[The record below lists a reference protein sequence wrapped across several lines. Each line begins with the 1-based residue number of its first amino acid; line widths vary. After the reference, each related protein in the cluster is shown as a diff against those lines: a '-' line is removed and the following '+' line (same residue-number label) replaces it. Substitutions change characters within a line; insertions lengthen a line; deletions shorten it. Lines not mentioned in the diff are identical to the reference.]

1 MLTMN
6 DYIFHLNVF
15 PEAQALMQ
23 SILFASG
30 SVGTCIKMKYL
41 TCVDETA
48 LLEPAETHQFTPSE
62 TLVHSCF
69 PTPGQPGC
77 CV

>member
-1 MLTMN
+1 MN
-6 DYIFHLNVF
+6 DYVFHLNVS
-15 PEAQALMQ
+15 PQAQALIQ
-23 SILFASG
+23 SILFASN
-30 SVGTCIKMKYL
+30 SAAIYIKMKYL

-48 LLEPAETHQFTPSE
+48 LLEPAEPHQLTPPE
-62 TLVHSCF
+62 TSVHSCF